1 MAFSSD
7 HWVAEHGGYRI
18 EIEVYL
24 AGFFAAGASL
34 FINNERV
41 DSVPG
46 FKSSFSRF
54 TLRHNII
61 DGDRTLEVK
70 AEIVQKV
77 IVTKAEL
84 QINDQRVPLSK
95 TR

>member
-7 HWVAEHGGYRI
+7 HWVAEHGSYRI

-34 FINNERV
+34 FINDERV
-41 DSVPG
+41 DNVPS

-54 TLRHNII
+54 TLRHNIV
-61 DGDRTLEVK
+61 DGNRTLEVK
-70 AEIVQKV
+70 VEIVQKLLL
-77 IVTKAEL
+77 TKAEL
-84 QINDQRVPLSK
+84 QISEQVVALSK

>member
-7 HWVAEHGGYRI
+7 HWVAEHGSYCI

-41 DSVPG
+41 DNVPG

-61 DGDRTLEVK
+61 DEDRTLQVK
-70 AEIVQKV
+70 VEIVQKL

-84 QINDQRVPLSK
+84 QINDQVVSLRK